1 VATVRRWWPW
11 LGLVAR
17 LIVGG
22 VWIVAGW
29 LKLPDP
35 AESVRAVRAYQILP
49 EAVVPS
55 VGYALPVVEI
65 AVGLLLVVG
74 LGTRVVAAASTVMQ
88 VAFIIGISAAWVR
101 GIQIECGCFGG
112 GGTTATDA
120 TAKYPW
126 DIARD
131 VGLALT
137 SMAIALWP
145 RTRLRLETLLF
156 SHSFGDRLDI
166 DTDELTEEIRG

>member
-1 VATVRRWWPW
+1 M
-11 LGLVAR
+11 
-17 LIVGG
+17 IVGG
-22 VWIVAGW
+22 IWIVAGW

-65 AVGLLLVVG
+65 AVGLLLIVG
-74 LGTRVVAAASTVMQ
+74 LGTRVVAAASTMMQ
-88 VAFIIGISAAWVR
+88 VAFIIGIAAAWAR

-131 VGLALT
+131 VGLALM

-156 SHSFGDRLDI
+156 SHSFDDTVHEDAGDI